1 MSRYKEIICMPK
13 AVRFHELGGPEVL
26 KIEDVAVRQPGEGEV
41 AIDVAAVGLNR
52 AESMFFHGHY
62 LEQPK
67 LPAGLGYEAV
77 GKVIAVGRDVDAS
90 LIGKRVATIPGFSM
104 NHYPVLG
111 EKAIVPAHEIAEL
124 PPTLSDID
132 GAAVWMQYATAY
144 GALVELGKVG
154 PGDFILITAA
164 SSSVGL
170 AAIQITKA
178 QGGVAIA
185 TTRTSSKKRHLL
197 DLGADHVIATE
208 EEDLPARV
216 TEITQG
222 KLARIVF
229 DPVGGDY
236 VDVLAQATAFEGTIF
251 LYGMLSG
258 KPTSYP
264 ASGIMKGIALAFY
277 LLTQTKTP
285 ERLGRMKQY
294 IYQRLADGT
303 FKPKVDRVFR
313 FAEVV
318 EAYRHLESN
327 RQVGKIVITL

>member
-1 MSRYKEIICMPK
+1 MK
-13 AVRFHELGGPEVL
+13 AIRFHGLGGPEVL
-26 KIEDVAVRQPGEGEV
+26 KVEEVTLPPPGKGEV
-41 AIDVAAVGLNR
+41 SIDVAAVGLNR
-52 AESMFFHGHY
+52 AESMFFHGQY
-62 LEQPK
+62 LYQPN
-67 LPAGLGYEAV
+67 LPSGLGAEAV
-77 GKVIAVGRDVDAS
+77 GRVTAVGPDVDPS
-90 LIGKRVATIPGFSM
+90 LVGKRVGTIPGFSM
-104 NHYPVLG
+104 NQYPVLA

-124 PPTLSDID
+124 PPTLSDVD
-132 GAAVWMQYATAY
+132 AAAVWMQYTTAY

-154 PGDFILITAA
+154 HGDFVLITAA

-185 TTRTSSKKRHLL
+185 TTRTASKKQLLL

-216 TEITQG
+216 AEITKG

-236 VDVLAQATAFEGTIF
+236 VDVLAQAAAFEGTIL

-258 KPTSYP
+258 KPTPYP
-264 ASGIMKGIALAFY
+264 VSGIWKGVALSFY
-277 LLTQTKTP
+277 LLTQAKTP
-285 ERLGRMKQY
+285 ERFERMKRY
-294 IYQRLADGT
+294 IYDRLADGT

-313 FAEVV
+313 FPDVV
-318 EAYRHLESN
+318 AAYMYLESN
-327 RQVGKIVITL
+327 QQVGKIVITL

>member
-1 MSRYKEIICMPK
+1 MPK

-26 KIEDVAVRQPGEGEV
+26 KIEEIAARQPEKGEV
-41 AIDVAAVGLNR
+41 AINVAAVGLNR
-52 AESMFFHGHY
+52 AESVFFHGHY
-62 LEQPK
+62 FERPK
-67 LPAGLGYEAV
+67 LPCGLGYEAV
-77 GKVIAVGRDVDAS
+77 GKVTAVGPDVDSS
-90 LIGKRVATIPGFSM
+90 LIGKRVGTIPGFSM
-104 NHYPVLG
+104 NDYPVLA

-124 PPTLSDID
+124 PPTLSDVE

-154 PGDFILITAA
+154 PGDFVLITAA

-178 QGGVAIA
+178 QGAVAIA
-185 TTRTSSKKRHLL
+185 ATRTSSKKQRLL
-197 DLGADHVIATE
+197 DLGADYVIATE

-216 TEITQG
+216 TEITKG

-236 VDVLAQATAFEGTIF
+236 MNVLAQATAFEGTIF
-251 LYGMLSG
+251 LYGMLAG
-258 KPTSYP
+258 KPTLYP
-264 ASGIMKGIALAFY
+264 MSGIGKGVALAGY
-277 LLTQTKTP
+277 YMVTQTKIP
-285 ERLGRMKQY
+285 ERLERMKRY
-294 IYQRLADGT
+294 IYDRLADGT

-318 EAYRHLESN
+318 EAYRYLESN
-327 RQVGKIVITL
+327 QQVGKIVITL